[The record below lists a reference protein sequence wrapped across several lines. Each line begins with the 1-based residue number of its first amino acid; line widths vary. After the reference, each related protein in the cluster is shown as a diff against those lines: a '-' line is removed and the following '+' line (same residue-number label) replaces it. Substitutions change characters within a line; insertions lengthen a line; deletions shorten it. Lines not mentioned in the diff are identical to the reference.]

1 MAPFLKRP
9 FMYSSPLFCFFF
21 LLSVLIIFLVVK
33 QSLRLKNLTKQLKD
47 KEDQLIQEKEDQTQ
61 LKIRL
66 AEKETEISQLTRH
79 QEDKISFLQ
88 QAHDKLSETFKA
100 LSSDALQQ
108 NIHSFLEL
116 AAGRFEKL
124 QDHAKFDLSLRQH
137 AIEDL
142 IKPMRSCLETVD
154 KKMSDLE
161 NTRLTAY
168 SALTEQIHFLS
179 RSQAQ
184 LQVET
189 TNLVKALRAPQVR
202 GRWGEIQLRRV
213 VEMAGMVEY
222 CDFNQ
227 QESISFD
234 EKRLRPDLV
243 VKLPNSRQVIVDAKA
258 PLQSYLEALEVE
270 DEVSKLKC
278 LKDHARQVRT
288 HIMQLSS
295 KTYWDQFSQTP
306 EFVVLFLPGE
316 TFFSAAL
323 EQDPELIEWGVDQK
337 VILATPTTLIAL
349 LRAVAY
355 GWRQESMA
363 ENARQVGELGRLLYE
378 RIYVLVDHF
387 EEIRRGLDR
396 TVNAYNR
403 TVGSLESRVLV
414 TARKFKDL
422 GITSQEELANLQTVD
437 GVTRSIKNPLPSC
450 DQDALVL

>member
-1 MAPFLKRP
+1 MIPSLKGLFMNEIALVAFFIFSLMA
-9 FMYSSPLFCFFF
+9 YF
-21 LLSVLIIFLVVK
+21 LLNQQGRLRKFENLLEVKNEELVK
-33 QSLRLKNLTKQLKD
+33 AL
-47 KEDQLIQEKEDQTQ
+47 EEQTQ

-66 AEKETEISQLTRH
+66 AEKEVEIEHLKRH
-79 QEDKISFLQ
+79 QEDKLGFLQ
-88 QAHDKLSETFKA
+88 QAHDKLSETFKS

-108 NIHSFLEL
+108 NVHSFLEL

-142 IKPMRSCLETVD
+142 IKPMRSCLEMVD

-161 NTRLTAY
+161 TSRLTAY
-168 SALTEQIHFLS
+168 SALTEQVHFLS
-179 RSQAQ
+179 RSQMQ
-184 LQVET
+184 LQGET
-189 TNLVKALRAPQVR
+189 SNLVKALRAPQVR

-227 QESISFD
+227 QESVSFD
-234 EKRLRPDLV
+234 ERRLRPDLI
-243 VKLPNSRQVIVDAKA
+243 VKLPNSRQVIIDAKA
-258 PLQSYLEALEVE
+258 PLYSYLEALEVS
-270 DEVSKLKC
+270 DEVLKLKH
-278 LKDHARQVRT
+278 LKDHARQIRT
-288 HIMQLSS
+288 HIVQLSS
-295 KTYWDQFSQTP
+295 KSYWDQFEHTP

-355 GWRQESMA
+355 GWRQENIA
-363 ENARQVGELGRLLYE
+363 ENARHVGELGRLLYD
-378 RIYVLVDHF
+378 RMHVLIEHF
-387 EEIRRGLDR
+387 EDIRRGLDR

-403 TVGSLESRVLV
+403 TVGSFESRVLI

-422 GITSQEELANLQTVD
+422 GITSQEELASLETVD
-437 GVTRSIKNPLPSC
+437 TATRVIK
-450 DQDALVL
+450 QEII